1 MMLGWV
7 LGSTWIQHPRGE
19 PDPNWVRTKSRSR
32 DRGMRES
39 DRARERDVVDGVGRS
54 GVCVANGAG
63 DGGAGGGDGGDGGGD
78 DEDGRDEGADDDEE
92 EGEEED
98 EEDEE
103 EEGNEDETEDEDE
116 GGGRDGGGDGG
127 DDRDGGGG
135 GGNHFYP
142 DSLEGRG
149 EAIEYGKGVWGHVG
163 SFKEPAKPHNDGR
176 ADDMK
181 NKGLGPRGLVLLASG
196 VAVLSISIK
205 KLITDLLHEDW
216 LSF

>member
-1 MMLGWV
+1 MVGLVEVMEVMEVEMMKMEEMKELMM
-7 LGSTWIQHPRGE
+7 
-19 PDPNWVRTKSRSR
+19 
-32 DRGMRES
+32 MR
-39 DRARERDVVDGVGRS
+39 RREKKKMRKMRKRREMKMKLKMKMKVDS
-54 GVCVANGAG
+54 
-63 DGGAGGGDGGDGGGD
+63 
-78 DEDGRDEGADDDEE
+78 
-92 EGEEED
+92 
-98 EEDEE
+98 
-103 EEGNEDETEDEDE
+103 
-116 GGGRDGGGDGG
+116 GGRDGGGDGG

-196 VAVLSISIK
+196 VAVLSIPIK

>member
-1 MMLGWV
+1 
-7 LGSTWIQHPRGE
+7 
-19 PDPNWVRTKSRSR
+19 
-32 DRGMRES
+32 MRES

-116 GGGRDGGGDGG
+116 GGQWWRWDGGGDGG

-196 VAVLSISIK
+196 VAVLSIPIK